1 MFVWRKRVHH
11 WRKMI
16 YLLISTLGFCNKV
29 SLTASS
35 VINAATDLMCMSN
48 SLPFDSVIH

>member
-16 YLLISTLGFCNKV
+16 YLLIFTIGFYNKV
-29 SLTASS
+29 ALTASS
-35 VINAATDLMCMSN
+35 VINAATDLMCISK
-48 SLPFDSVIH
+48 SLPSDSVIH